1 MDILRHTLKVMR
13 IAAVL
18 VLLVLV
24 GCKNDETKINIKQEA
39 PELSSGDFEEV
50 IWHVKAFHPDGKLLD
65 VKAIDKDG
73 HTYDVKSIQNSD
85 QTSILDVKAFVNGRV
100 LPIKILV
107 SSDVFLPVKA
117 ITDDGTLIDI
127 KAITPEGVKL
137 DVKGVRQS
145 GNIIHIQAID
155 KDGRS
160 YNVEAISPKG
170 WINDVKGI
178 KLLKTPVEL
187 TLNGVDVYA
196 HVKSVPQQN
205 KS

>member
-1 MDILRHTLKVMR
+1 MDILRHTFKVMR

-18 VLLVLV
+18 VLLILV
-24 GCKNDETKINIKQEA
+24 GCKNDETRININQEA
-39 PELSSGDFEEV
+39 PELGSEDFKEV

-73 HTYDVKSIQNSD
+73 NIYDVKSIQNSD

-107 SSDVFLPVKA
+107 SSDVFLPVNA
-117 ITDDGTLIDI
+117 IADDGTIIDI
-127 KAITPEGVKL
+127 KAITPEGDKL

-160 YNVEAISPKG
+160 YNIEAISPKG

-178 KLLKTPVEL
+178 KMLKTPVEL

-205 KS
+205 QL

>member
-1 MDILRHTLKVMR
+1 MDILRHTFKVMR

-18 VLLVLV
+18 VLLMVV
-24 GCKNDETKINIKQEA
+24 GCKNDNTKININQEA
-39 PELSSGDFEEV
+39 PEIGSEGFEEV

-65 VKAIDKDG
+65 VKAIDAAG

-100 LPIKILV
+100 LPIKMLV
-107 SSDVFLPVKA
+107 SDAEFLPVKA
-117 ITDDGTLIDI
+117 IDDDGTIIDI
-127 KAITPEGVKL
+127 KAITPDGEKL
-137 DVKGVRQS
+137 DVKGVRKS
-145 GNIIHIQAID
+145 GNIIHIHAIS
-155 KDGRS
+155 KDGET

-170 WINDVKGI
+170 WINDVKGV
-178 KLLKTPVEL
+178 KMLNTPVEL

-205 KS
+205 QL